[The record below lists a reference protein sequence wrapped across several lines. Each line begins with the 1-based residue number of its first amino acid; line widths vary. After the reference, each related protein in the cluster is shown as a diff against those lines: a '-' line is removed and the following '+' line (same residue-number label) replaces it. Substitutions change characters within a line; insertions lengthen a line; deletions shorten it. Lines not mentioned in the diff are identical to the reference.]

1 MRPFAG
7 RGLSLLETVIA
18 SLLFATI
25 TVSLISLWF
34 SHYRLL
40 AMSQS
45 RLVATYVCKQLMEE
59 QLSNATSAIIALP
72 RGSQPPITL
81 THKVNGATRTVVYEW
96 SVGVVDTPDMKDVIV
111 NVFWKEGGIEH
122 ETHLETLLFTLY

>member
-1 MRPFAG
+1 
-7 RGLSLLETVIA
+7 
-18 SLLFATI
+18 
-25 TVSLISLWF
+25 
-34 SHYRLL
+34 
-40 AMSQS
+40 MSQS

-59 QLSNATSAIIALP
+59 QLSNATSAIVALP
-72 RGSQPPITL
+72 RGSQPPITM

-96 SVGVVDTPDMKDVIV
+96 SVGVVETPDMKDVIV

>member
-1 MRPFAG
+1 MRSLAG

-25 TVSLISLWF
+25 TVSLVSLWF

-40 AMSQS
+40 AVSQS
-45 RLVATYVCKQLMEE
+45 RMVATYVCKQLMED
-59 QLSNATSAIIALP
+59 QLSNATSAIVALP
-72 RGSQPPITL
+72 RGSQPPITM
-81 THKVNGATRTVVYEW
+81 THQVNGAARRVVYEW

-111 NVFWKEGGIEH
+111 TVFWKEGGIEH

>member
-1 MRPFAG
+1 MRSVAG

-25 TVSLISLWF
+25 TVSLVSLWF

-59 QLSNATSAIIALP
+59 QLSNATSAIVALP

-96 SVGVVDTPDMKDVIV
+96 SVGVVDTSDMKDVV
-111 NVFWKEGGIEH
+111 VHVFWKEGGIEH

>member
-1 MRPFAG
+1 MRPFAV

-25 TVSLISLWF
+25 TVSLVSLWF

-59 QLSNATSAIIALP
+59 QLSNATSAIIAVP
-72 RGSQPPITL
+72 RGSQPPITM

-96 SVGVVDTPDMKDVIV
+96 SVGVVDTPDMKDVVV

>member
-1 MRPFAG
+1 MRILAG

-25 TVSLISLWF
+25 TVSLVSLWF

-59 QLSNATSAIIALP
+59 QLSNATSAIVALP
-72 RGSQPPITL
+72 RGSQPPITM

-96 SVGVVDTPDMKDVIV
+96 SVGVVETPDMKDVIV